1 MESYR
6 AITKARKR
14 GTAEATDA
22 DAVITQTAKAF
33 GIADLKKLIAVQ
45 RR

>member
-1 MESYR
+1 MEYYHTT
-6 AITKARKR
+6 TKARWI
-14 GTAEATDA
+14 GEVEASDA
-22 DAVITQTAKAF
+22 DAAIKQAAREF